1 MRARECQVR
10 TIPPRRRAGTRT
22 ASVGGTSWDDPLM
35 GLASDLG
42 HKFEVGVVMEHHQ
55 VMCFCCRGD
64 QRVNEGESPVLTP
77 GCERSLNF

>member
-1 MRARECQVR
+1 
-10 TIPPRRRAGTRT
+10 
-22 ASVGGTSWDDPLM
+22 M